1 MPSAVYPLKGV
12 YFFVTHPKAL
22 WLKTLSPIILTI
34 IFSIFSIGFS
44 IRVLFPHL
52 VEKFLEWNWPHWMS
66 RGISAVAII
75 LESAILNLIFFAFL
89 VGFFQDMIF
98 DATIKARGLGDLLD
112 DTKDI
117 SKLILWWRGVRSS
130 VLVNWILI
138 MIKILLIVVT
148 APLQLI
154 PIVGTVLAC
163 CISGWPTAWSQH
175 LHYDMEIKGLTVGG
189 SYKSAAKNKWRY
201 VSFGSVAFGLELI
214 PLFNIVFMW
223 TNIVGA
229 ALWIA
234 EEYERENGLI
244 KNKSVSDGPSSS
256 TEQTP
261 LLSED
266 Y

>member
-1 MPSAVYPLKGV
+1 
-12 YFFVTHPKAL
+12 
-22 WLKTLSPIILTI
+22 
-34 IFSIFSIGFS
+34 
-44 IRVLFPHL
+44 
-52 VEKFLEWNWPHWMS
+52 
-66 RGISAVAII
+66 
-75 LESAILNLIFFAFL
+75 
-89 VGFFQDMIF
+89 
-98 DATIKARGLGDLLD
+98 
-112 DTKDI
+112 
-117 SKLILWWRGVRSS
+117 
-130 VLVNWILI
+130 
-138 MIKILLIVVT
+138 
-148 APLQLI
+148 
-154 PIVGTVLAC
+154 
-163 CISGWPTAWSQH
+163 
-175 LHYDMEIKGLTVGG
+175 MEIKGLTVGG